1 MEIKNRTDKEKIKN
15 NSIRGKQVM
24 EQEEKKRKF

>member
-15 NSIRGKQVM
+15 NSFRGKQVM
-24 EQEEKKRKF
+24 EQEEKKRNF